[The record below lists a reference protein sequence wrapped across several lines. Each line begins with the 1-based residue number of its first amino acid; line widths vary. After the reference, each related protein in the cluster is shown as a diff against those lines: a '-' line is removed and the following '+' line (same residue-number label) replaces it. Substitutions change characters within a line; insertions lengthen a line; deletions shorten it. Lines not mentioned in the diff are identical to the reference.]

1 MLSGLVTCL
10 TVVLSSPPAVDI
22 QEVTGER
29 FLGHYVEHY
38 LEEAPGGI
46 DEIRRLPDAAWT
58 PGEHEIEFFGTGVA
72 SRWFRV
78 QVQNSAA
85 ESVIRYVENLT
96 PLMQAGELYIVG
108 PRGVEERRSLISTP
122 YRERESLHPTW
133 VYQVQFPPQSQT
145 TLYYRS
151 YGVFGFDAFRL
162 LTLKELEANKR
173 VTFMVQGLM
182 LGLALILIVLSV
194 SIGVILKDVAFLTF
208 PVYVLFAVLGLG
220 LNHGTTQM
228 LVWPDSPELVLV
240 WGGTIFGF
248 HICFAGL
255 FFTTFLQLREHLNWL
270 HRMIVFSSVTAAFLG
285 LVYGLFPTLGEESI
299 LYIMVVIL
307 LPGVVVAACWRAWHG
322 YKPAMILVAAFIPMA
337 TGSLIQSAAL
347 AGWIEFSSLY
357 FYGLDWS
364 YGFFMLVLAAGLGE
378 RFYELR
384 EAAADARSELSV
396 AQAETEAIEALN
408 QERTAFFQSISHELR
423 TPLTLILNPLD
434 AMRRQYGDD
443 SDLDIATRNA
453 RRLLRLVNQ
462 LLDFQKLEA
471 GKKRIDVA
479 PLNIT
484 KFMRVCGDYF
494 VSACSS
500 KNIEFE
506 VTVEETPDEVFVFA
520 EVDALEKVAF
530 NYLSN
535 ALKYT
540 PDCGTITFGLTLSHG
555 TQGTARLFVKD
566 TGPGISPENQKK
578 LFEVFSQVDGS
589 TSREFEGT
597 GLGLALAKS
606 LAEEMGATVGV
617 YSQAGEGATFYVD
630 LQTVDRPSDYEDSG
644 AFAVREWLLAAQHQK
659 TGVASEEEEAQQ
671 EAPGTARKVL
681 VVDDLLDMRQ
691 LISEALRGAGL
702 NVQTAANGQLGLEK
716 ARAWQPDLILTD
728 WMMPVM
734 TGPEFIRAIREDK
747 DLQATPTV
755 LLTAKSDDESKLL
768 GAQMGADA
776 FLGKPFNEDELT
788 SVVKNLLA
796 LKEREREVKALNRR
810 LTEQVLKRYLPPDL
824 VEDLI
829 QGDLEV
835 VQEPKMVTATV
846 LFSDLQG
853 FTKYANHISP
863 TELSERLNEYLA
875 EMTDIIFEYGGTI
888 DKFIGDAIMVLF
900 GAPRTMDPTSQARAA
915 SACAQAM
922 QRRMALLMERWRES
936 GAPTMAMRIGVHQG
950 PMVVGSFGS
959 ASRSDYTAIGANVN
973 FAARI
978 EPVCIPGEVF
988 VSEEIA
994 QRLGPALVESAGTFE
1009 LKGFDE
1015 PPPLYRLSAEVKLS

>member
-1 MLSGLVTCL
+1 MLSGLTALVL
-10 TVVLSSPPAVDI
+10 VILSSPPVLDLEAVKGD
-22 QEVTGER
+22 R
-29 FLGHYVEHY
+29 FLGEYVEQH
-38 LEEAPGGI
+38 LEEVEGGI
-46 DEIRRLPDAAWT
+46 EAARGLPEAAWES
-58 PGEHEIEFFGTGVA
+58 GEREVEFFGTGVA
-72 SRWFRV
+72 SRWFRLR
-78 QVQNSAA
+78 VQNNAG
-85 ESVIRYVENLT
+85 EPLVRYFENLT
-96 PLMQAGELYIVG
+96 PLMQAGELYIDG
-108 PRGVEERRSLISTP
+108 PSGIKERRSLISTP

-133 VYQVQFPPQSQT
+133 IYRLEFPSQSQT

-173 VTFMVQGLM
+173 TTFMVQGLM
-182 LGLALILIVLSV
+182 FGFAIILIVLSI
-194 SIGVILKDVAFLTF
+194 SIGLILRDFAFLTF

-228 LVWPDSPELVLV
+228 FLWPESPELVLV

-255 FFTTFLQLREHLNWL
+255 FFTTFLQLREHLRWL
-270 HRMIVFSSVTAAFLG
+270 HRLIVSSSVTAALLG
-285 LVYGLFPTLGEESI
+285 LVYGFFPTLGEDSI
-299 LYIMVVIL
+299 LYIMVIIL
-307 LPGVVVAACWRAWHG
+307 LPGVVAAAFWRAWQG

-337 TGSLIQSAAL
+337 AGSLIQSAAL

-396 AQAETEAIEALN
+396 AQAETEAVEALN

-434 AMRRQYGDD
+434 SMRRQHGDD
-443 SDLDIATRNA
+443 PDLEIAARNA

-471 GKKRIDVA
+471 GKKKIDVA
-479 PLNIT
+479 PLNVT

-500 KNIEFE
+500 KNIEFD
-506 VTVEETPDEVFVFA
+506 VVVEETPEEVFVFA

-540 PDCGTITFGLTLSHG
+540 PDGGAITFGLSLS
-555 TQGTARLFVKD
+555 QGAKGAARLFVKD
-566 TGPGISPENQKK
+566 TGPGISLENQSK

-606 LAEEMGATVGV
+606 LAEEMRGTVGV
-617 YSQAGEGATFYVD
+617 HSQEGEGATFYVD
-630 LQTVDRPSDYEDSG
+630 LQTVERPSDYEDSG
-644 AFAVREWLLAAQHQK
+644 AFAVREWLLAAQHER
-659 TGVASEEEEAQQ
+659 TGVASEDDDYVEDLV
-671 EAPGTARKVL
+671 GTARKVL

-691 LISEALRGAGL
+691 LISEALRGVGL
-702 NVQTAANGQLGLEK
+702 NVQTAANGELGLEK
-716 ARAWQPDLILTD
+716 ARTWHPDLILTD

-734 TGPEFIRAIREDK
+734 TGPEFIRAIRGDEE
-747 DLQATPTV
+747 LASTPTV

-776 FLGKPFNEDELT
+776 FLGKPFNEEELT

-853 FTKYANHISP
+853 FTKYSNQISP

-875 EMTDIIFEYGGTI
+875 EMTDIIFEHGGTI

-915 SACAQAM
+915 AACAQAM
-922 QRRMALLMERWRES
+922 QKRMTSLMDRWASR
-936 GAPTMAMRIGVHQG
+936 GAPTMAMRIGIHQG

-959 ASRSDYTAIGANVN
+959 QSRSDYTAIGSNVN

-978 EPVCIPGEVF
+978 EPVCVPGEVF

-994 QRLGPALVESAGTFE
+994 ERLGQAMVEPAGTFE

-1015 PPPLYRLSAEVKLS
+1015 PPPLYRLSAEVKPA